1 MLKVVHDADAS
12 NENGTAGG
20 SLLDEIVREGA
31 RAMLAAALRA
41 EVAAYIDAH
50 AGEVDANGYRLVVRN
65 GYHGEREVL
74 TAAGAV
80 PVKAPR
86 VNDKRVDAETGQRRR
101 FCSAI
106 LPAWARKSPQVAE
119 VLPLLYL
126 HGLSSSDFGPALEQF
141 LGSAA
146 GLSAA
151 TITRLTAQWQD
162 DAEAFTKRSLAD
174 IDYVYVW
181 VDGIHLKVRLEQDKV
196 CLLVIIGVRAE
207 GRKELVALADG
218 FRESSQSWADLL
230 RSCRRRG
237 MTAPVLAV
245 GDGALGFWKAVREV
259 FPDTREQRCWFHVSS
274 NVLAAL
280 PKSAHPGAKS
290 ALAQIYNAEDKDQ
303 ALKAVKA
310 FEADYGAKWPKAVAK
325 ITEHIDVLLAFYDY
339 PAEHWI
345 HLRTTNPSRPSP
357 PSGCASGS
365 PRDPAREPPESRW
378 RSSSSSPHKPA
389 GVPSTPPTS
398 WLWFAREP
406 ASRRASS
413 SNDPT
418 NQ

>member
-1 MLKVVHDADAS
+1 MLTVVHDADAS

-20 SLLDEIVREGA
+20 SLLDEIVRGGA
-31 RAMLAAALRA
+31 RAMLAAALAA

-50 AGEVDANGYRLVVRN
+50 AGEVDQDGYRLVVRN

-86 VNDKRVDAETGQRRR
+86 VNDKRVDAETGERRR

-162 DAEAFTKRSLAD
+162 DAAAFTKRSLAD

-181 VDGIHLKVRLEQDKV
+181 VDGIVRHEAWRDR
-196 CLLVIIGVRAE
+196 VRVK
-207 GRKELVALADG
+207 GPRHPVVVATG
-218 FRESSQSWADLL
+218 
-230 RSCRRRG
+230 
-237 MTAPVLAV
+237 
-245 GDGALGFWKAVREV
+245 
-259 FPDTREQRCWFHVSS
+259 
-274 NVLAAL
+274 
-280 PKSAHPGAKS
+280 
-290 ALAQIYNAEDKDQ
+290 
-303 ALKAVKA
+303 
-310 FEADYGAKWPKAVAK
+310 
-325 ITEHIDVLLAFYDY
+325 
-339 PAEHWI
+339 
-345 HLRTTNPSRPSP
+345 
-357 PSGCASGS
+357 
-365 PRDPAREPPESRW
+365 
-378 RSSSSSPHKPA
+378 
-389 GVPSTPPTS
+389 
-398 WLWFAREP
+398 
-406 ASRRASS
+406 
-413 SNDPT
+413 
-418 NQ
+418 